1 MGALRWHA
9 WRPRV
14 RLLLLLHGRWLLPL
28 RWAAAG
34 HRAKNAACRQLRQSR
49 TNVWQGGCR
58 LALLLVLLLLLLLCC
73 GGLLPKHRLRARLL
87 HGRLLHGR
95 LLLLLCLL
103 LLCLLRLH
111 GGCFL

>member
-1 MGALRWHA
+1 MGALR
-9 WRPRV
+9 RPRV
-14 RLLLLLHGRWLLPL
+14 RLLLLLLHGLWLLPL
-28 RWAAAG
+28 WWAAAG

-58 LALLLVLLLLLLLCC
+58 LALLLLLLLLCC
-73 GGLLPKHRLRARLL
+73 GGLLPKHRLRARL
-87 HGRLLHGR
+87 HHERLLHGLLLLL